1 MIKPLGLPIIAPRLP
16 DRAPIELDGMPKAKV
31 LALLKQKF
39 PALDVNAVRK
49 AAAEVMDGR
58 VNLGGVKGKVTSPL
72 KPSLIEGRV
81 LTLTGRFEYQ
91 GASFDFYA
99 DYRIGA
105 KGQFTLVDTG
115 AD

>member
-16 DRAPIELDGMPKAKV
+16 DRGPLELDGMPKAKV
-31 LALLKQKF
+31 VALLKKKF
-39 PALDVNAVRK
+39 PGLDVTAIRR

-58 VNLGGVKGKVTSPL
+58 VNLGGVQGKVTSPL

-99 DYRIGA
+99 DYRIGP
-105 KGQFTLVDTG
+105 KGEFTLVDAG

>member
-16 DRAPIELDGMPKAKV
+16 DRGPVELDGMPKAKV
-31 LALLKQKF
+31 LALLKQRF
-39 PALDVNAVRK
+39 PGLDVTALRR
-49 AAAEVMDGR
+49 AAAEMMDAR
-58 VNLGGVKGKVTSPL
+58 VNLGGVKGKVTSAV

-81 LTLTGRFEYQ
+81 LTLTGRFEHQ

-99 DYRIGA
+99 DYRIGP
-105 KGQFTLVDTG
+105 KGEFTLVDSG